1 VFGQHARQKAFCRT
15 VTSLAAHTHAWL
27 INAAL
32 STVVVALQGSADK
45 VDVLRRLLAEAPPGA
60 WLLWA
65 DFDTVFANRAFSF
78 PFAQY
83 AAEGR
88 HMVLGGTLSEILAGN
103 GYSEPFGSS
112 VCG

>member
-1 VFGQHARQKAFCRT
+1 MLRCQRLGD
-15 VTSLAAHTHAWL
+15 
-27 INAAL
+27 
-32 STVVVALQGSADK
+32 ALQGSADK
-45 VDVLRRLLAEAPPGA
+45 VDVLRRLLAEAPRGA

-88 HMVLGGTLSEILAGN
+88 HMVLGGTPSEILAGN
-103 GYSEPFGSS
+103 GYSGSLEFDCACTGS
-112 VCG
+112 EGAPPP